1 MFSII
6 PFFVFSDYL
15 YYSLHVNLYYSPFLA
30 KCVKSLG
37 VWEQFFTNLFL
48 GGTIPDALDLLDLD
62 DGNKK
67 YLYVRSPIQKLYNA
81 GTGSYEYSHRD
92 DGENYITYPFF
103 PFIHYLYAKDS
114 SERTY
119 SSELFARVCST
130 GTEPARI
137 ANAAK
142 TWTYAKIQK
151 YMLDPKNH
159 DDANSGGEWFYG
171 YLFTEHREIYDDIDR
186 SDPAVLLGRNKIKS
200 LTTGRKYN
208 IGKISI
214 PSCKDGFNEITQF
227 FDESTLTNNGM
238 NTKGGNT
245 VSPRVE
251 ILAKILIDIWM
262 SCLVDFTTILK
273 IAEIVSKAE
282 NRNRNN
288 NVLIVT
294 YMGSAHTR
302 AVSEFCVNHMG
313 FTKKAFIGKV
323 DWAENESRTIKLPEY
338 LWDVNKLFS

>member
-67 YLYVRSPIQKLYNA
+67 YLYVRSPIQKVYNA
-81 GTGSYEYSHRD
+81 GAGSYEYSHRD

-227 FDESTLTNNGM
+227 FDESTLTSNGM

-323 DWAENESRTIKLPEY
+323 DWAENESRTMKLPEY
-338 LWDVNKLFS
+338 LWDINKLFS